1 MRRSVPICFTLG
13 LIACV
18 AVACS
23 EAPISPAVDAGAAGP
38 AQVGFPVGMLWGSAT
53 AGFQVEKGNAT
64 SDWAHW
70 AALPGKIKNADTP
83 DVGGPDALA
92 HVDEDIAML
101 KATGQTAYRFSI
113 EWNRVYPTRAAFESD
128 APDAAGVTAYA
139 TLLQKL
145 KAAGITPM
153 VTLQH
158 FALPDYLSDVSAP
171 AQPQGWE
178 RPETT
183 TMFTQYCSRMAT
195 RFGGMVD
202 WWVTINEPLNLMLG
216 GYVQGSFPPGL
227 LLAMDRALLVTKN
240 EARAHAKCFDA
251 IHAADTGDADGDGKA
266 AMVSYAA
273 HLRTFNPYESGN
285 EDDLAAAARVR
296 YLWNDWFLNAVIRGD
311 WDDDFD
317 GKLGGPRDVAADSS
331 LKGRADYIGANYYS
345 DTLISASRGVK
356 VPVVNAAVYQD
367 GLATGRPRSDFA
379 WDIYPEGL
387 GIVLDELKPYGL
399 PVVITENG
407 IADSKD
413 VMRGRF
419 IAEHL
424 YQLGWARARGVDV
437 RGYFHW
443 ALVDNFE
450 WASGFCPRFGLVSYD
465 PATGARTA
473 RASAEVYRQII
484 RANAVKKSDV
494 DALPAY
500 GNPSQCSP

>member
-1 MRRSVPICFTLG
+1 MHRRFAVG
-13 LIACV
+13 V
-18 AVACS
+18 AFGVAFAACS
-23 EAPISPAVDAGAAGP
+23 TASTPPAIDAGPPAP
-38 AQVGFPVGMLWGSAT
+38 AQVDFPKGMLWGSAT

-64 SDWAHW
+64 SDWGHW
-70 AALPGKIKNADTP
+70 AQLPGKIKNADKP

-92 HVDEDIAML
+92 HLDDDIAAL

-113 EWNRVYPTRAAFESD
+113 EWNRVYPTRAAFD
-128 APDAAGVTAYA
+128 ADQPDAAALAAYA
-139 TLLQKL
+139 SLLQKL
-145 KAAGITPM
+145 KVAGITPM

-171 AQPQGWE
+171 TQPQGWE

-183 TMFTQYCSRMAT
+183 TLFTQYCSRMAT
-195 RFGGMVD
+195 RFGAMTD

-227 LLAMDRALLVTKN
+227 LLSMDRALLVARN
-240 EARAHAKCFDA
+240 EARAHALCFDA
-251 IHAADTGDADGDGKA
+251 IHAADTQDADGDGKA
-266 AMVSYAA
+266 ALVSYAA
-273 HLRTFNPYESGN
+273 HLRTFHAYEEGN
-285 EDDLAAAARVR
+285 ADDQAAADRVR

-311 WDDDFD
+311 WDDDFN
-317 GKLGGPRDVAADSS
+317 GKLDGPNDKSADPS

-367 GLATGRPRSDFA
+367 GLATGRPRSDFG

-387 GIVLDELKPYGL
+387 GIVLDELQPYAL

-407 IADSKD
+407 VADSKD
-413 VMRGRF
+413 VMRARF

-443 ALVDNFE
+443 ALIDNFE

-465 PATGARTA
+465 PATGARTP
-473 RASAEVYRQII
+473 RASAQTYRQII
-484 RANAVKKSDV
+484 AANAVKKSDI

-500 GNPSQCSP
+500 GAPTLCAP